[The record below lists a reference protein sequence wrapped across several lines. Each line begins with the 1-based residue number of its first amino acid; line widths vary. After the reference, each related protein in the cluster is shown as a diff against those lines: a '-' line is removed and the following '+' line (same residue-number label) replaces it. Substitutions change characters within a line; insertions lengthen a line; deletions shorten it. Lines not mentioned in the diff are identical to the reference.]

1 MIIIFSA
8 RSNDQILKNHS
19 NFFPKDIRWCHKISE
34 KFKIISKFNPT
45 NTSIVSTSK
54 NGCVV
59 LQKLTIYYSL
69 SNKDSNVEVMCES
82 GYSPYGKE
90 ECGEGSAHS
99 TLYIRTN
106 TFDEGNWIF
115 LSNVGFYQLMF
126 YTENTYMCVCVCVK
140 WPKFHIL

>member
-1 MIIIFSA
+1 MIIVFSA
-8 RSNDQILKNHS
+8 RSNDQIVKNHS

-45 NTSIVSTSK
+45 NTIIVSTSK

-59 LQKLTIYYSL
+59 LQKSTIYYSL

-82 GYSPYGKE
+82 GYSPYGEE

-99 TLYIRTN
+99 TLYLRTN
-106 TFDEGNWIF
+106 TFDEGN
-115 LSNVGFYQLMF
+115 
-126 YTENTYMCVCVCVK
+126 
-140 WPKFHIL
+140 